1 MMNVMGT
8 FMDTCM
14 PGPSYGNKNIV
25 QLRDMDGEKRM
36 IESMLIAIDPL
47 SAQAFVSAGTPL
59 VGGGLVG
66 FCLGW
71 AIKKVMKLAFLAI
84 GLVALLLGYLEMQ
97 KWISVNWITVE
108 NQTSTMMTSVAHK
121 AYVVT
126 QHMSHVIPIG
136 LGAVGFLPGLA
147 IGMAKG

>member
-1 MMNVMGT
+1 M
-8 FMDTCM
+8 
-14 PGPSYGNKNIV
+14 
-25 QLRDMDGEKRM
+25 
-36 IESMLIAIDPL
+36 IDP
-47 SAQAFVSAGTPL
+47 VSTQTLMSVGTPL
-59 VGGGLVG
+59 LGGGMLG

-97 KWISVNWITVE
+97 KWISVNWTTVE
-108 NQTSTMMTSVAHK
+108 NQTSTMMTSGAHK
-121 AYVVT
+121 AYIVT